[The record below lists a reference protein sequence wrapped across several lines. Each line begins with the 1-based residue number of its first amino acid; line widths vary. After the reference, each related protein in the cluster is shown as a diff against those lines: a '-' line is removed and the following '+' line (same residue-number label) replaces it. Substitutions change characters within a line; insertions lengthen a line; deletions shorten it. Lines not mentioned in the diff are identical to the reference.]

1 MAIGLTALAFVL
13 EKKEGL
19 YERNL
24 VSGKYNFFV
33 FNGKLLHA
41 YVSVLE
47 VGVGRENSKEKVS
60 SLVMW
65 RTDISKKQFLFQKH
79 TSLLF
84 NLLST
89 TGDWQGS

>member
-60 SLVMW
+60 SLVLW
-65 RTDISKKQFLFQKH
+65 RTLISQKSNFFFKNTHFFTFQ
-79 TSLLF
+79 S
-84 NLLST
+84 S
-89 TGDWQGS
+89 

>member
-41 YVSVLE
+41 YVSVC
-47 VGVGRENSKEKVS
+47 VF
-60 SLVMW
+60 W
-65 RTDISKKQFLFQKH
+65 RWVWGERIQRKR
-79 TSLLF
+79 
-84 NLLST
+84 
-89 TGDWQGS
+89 

>member
-24 VSGKYNFFV
+24 VSGKYNCFV

-41 YVSVLE
+41 YVSVCFGGGCGE
-47 VGVGRENSKEKVS
+47 REFKGKG
-60 SLVMW
+60 
-65 RTDISKKQFLFQKH
+65 K
-79 TSLLF
+79 
-84 NLLST
+84 
-89 TGDWQGS
+89 

>member
-60 SLVMW
+60 SLVLW
-65 RTDISKKQFLFQKH
+65 RTLISQKSNFFFENTQFFTFQ
-79 TSLLF
+79 S
-84 NLLST
+84 S
-89 TGDWQGS
+89 